1 MHAVVQRAGPAADA
15 LLARLA
21 PASDAAR
28 QRASLSERAHRP
40 WPLPDGPW
48 VQGQTWRDLLFAHWS
63 LPVGALRRAVPAEL
77 PLDTFDGR
85 AWLGITP
92 FEVSGLRTIGTPPVP
107 VLSRFPETNVRTYTT
122 VDGKPGIHF
131 AASRAPRSITRRGRC
146 SPRWPR
152 SSATP

>member
-1 MHAVVQRAGPAADA
+1 LPA
-15 LLARLA
+15 
-21 PASDAAR
+21 
-28 QRASLSERAHRP
+28 E
-40 WPLPDGPW
+40 
-48 VQGQTWRDLLFAHWS
+48 
-63 LPVGALRRAVPAEL
+63 ALRRAVPAEL
-77 PLDTFDGR
+77 PLDAFDGR

-131 AASRAPRSITRRGRC
+131 GASRAPRSITRRGRC